1 MADNGSKDAIMKL
14 TADVVSAYVSNNL
27 VPASELPSLI
37 NQIYQSFDLLRS
49 DHSTQAEIEPLKP
62 AVPIRK
68 SITPDFI
75 ISLESGK
82 KFKSL
87 KRHLRVSYGLS
98 PDEYRAR
105 WGLPSDYPMV
115 APNYAASRSLLA
127 KKFGLGLKPQEA
139 KRPAARKTRERK
151 TSVAERL

>member
-1 MADNGSKDAIMKL
+1 MAEAGSKDTLVKL
-14 TADVVSAYVSNNL
+14 MANVVSAYVSNNP

-37 NQIYQSFDLLRS
+37 DQIYQSLDLLRS
-49 DHSTQAEIEPLKP
+49 DPSIQIAVEPLKP

-68 SITPDFI
+68 SVTPDFL
-75 ISLESGK
+75 ISLENGK

-98 PDEYRAR
+98 PDEYRAK

-127 KKFGLGLKPQEA
+127 KKFGLGRKPQQT
-139 KRPAARKTRERK
+139 KRPAAKKTRESR

>member
-1 MADNGSKDAIMKL
+1 MTDKGSKDALLKL
-14 TADVVSAYVSNNL
+14 MADVVSAYVSNNV
-27 VPASELPSLI
+27 VPAGELPFVI
-37 NQIYQSFDLLRS
+37 HQIYQSFEALRS
-49 DHSTQAEIEPLKP
+49 NHSPQARKEPLKP

-68 SITPDFI
+68 SVTPDFI

-139 KRPAARKTRERK
+139 KRPAAAR
-151 TSVAERL
+151 

>member
-14 TADVVSAYVSNNL
+14 MADVVSAYVSNNL

-37 NQIYQSFDLLRS
+37 NQIYQYFHLLRS
-49 DHSTQAEIEPLKP
+49 DHSTHAGIEPLKTE
-62 AVPIRK
+62 APIRK
-68 SITPDFI
+68 SVTPDFI

-139 KRPAARKTRERK
+139 KRPTARKTRERK

>member
-1 MADNGSKDAIMKL
+1 MTDVGSKDALVKL
-14 TADVVSAYVSNNL
+14 MADVVSAYVSNNP

-37 NQIYQSFDLLRS
+37 DHIYHSLDLLRS
-49 DHSTQAEIEPLKP
+49 DPSIRTAAEPLWP

-87 KRHLRVSYGLS
+87 KRHLRVGYGLS
-98 PDEYRAR
+98 PEEYRAK

-127 KKFGLGLKPQEA
+127 KKFGLGRKPLQA
-139 KRPAARKTRERK
+139 KKPPAKTTRER
-151 TSVAERL
+151 